1 MQDKQRKLRQL
12 DAAMRLRALQREKA
26 ELGQGR
32 ARRALSAAERLLRD
46 EQANYARILAKA
58 QQQVGSGVLLDPFL
72 HEQRLLT
79 QLVAH
84 SQVQEHAQHVA
95 SARAEHQQALQALLK
110 SKVDEDVA
118 GKAHSRVA
126 DELLQYVRGQEQID
140 IADAQQQAQGGAHGL

>member
-1 MQDKQRKLRQL
+1 MQDEQRKLRQL

-32 ARRALSAAERLLRD
+32 ARRALSEAERLLRD
-46 EQANYARILAKA
+46 EQARYASILAKA
-58 QQQVGSGVLLDPFL
+58 QQQMGSGVLLDPFL

-95 SARAEHQQALQALLK
+95 IARAEHQQAMQALLK

-118 GKAHSRVA
+118 GKAHNRVA
-126 DELLQYVRGQEQID
+126 GELLEYARGQEQID
-140 IADAQQQAQGGAHGL
+140 IADAQQAQGAAHGL

>member
-26 ELGQGR
+26 ELGHGR
-32 ARRALSAAERLLRD
+32 ARRALSDAERLLRD
-46 EQANYARILAKA
+46 EQAHYASILSKA
-58 QQQVGSGVLLDPFL
+58 QQQMGSGVLLDPYL

-79 QLVAH
+79 QLAAH
-84 SQVQEHAQHVA
+84 TQVQQQVQSVA
-95 SARAEHQQALQALLK
+95 RARAEHQHAMDALLK

-126 DELLQYVRGQEQID
+126 GELLHYARGQELID
-140 IADAQQQAQGGAHGL
+140 ISDAQQAQGAAHGL

>member
-26 ELGQGR
+26 ELGHGR
-32 ARRALSAAERLLRD
+32 ARRALGDAERLLRD
-46 EQANYARILAKA
+46 EQARYASILSKA
-58 QQQVGSGVLLDPFL
+58 QQQMGSGVLLDPYL

-79 QLVAH
+79 QLAAH
-84 SQVQEHAQHVA
+84 NQVQQHAQSVA
-95 SARAEHQQALQALLK
+95 RARAEHQHAMDTLLK

-126 DELLQYVRGQEQID
+126 GELLHYARGQELID
-140 IADAQQQAQGGAHGL
+140 ISDAQQAQGAAHGL

>member
-26 ELGQGR
+26 ELGHGR
-32 ARRALSAAERLLRD
+32 TRRALSDAERLLRE
-46 EQANYARILAKA
+46 EQARYASILTNA
-58 QQQVGSGVLLDPFL
+58 QQQMGSGVLLDPFL

-84 SQVQEHAQHVA
+84 SQVQEHAHHVA
-95 SARAEHQQALQALLK
+95 SARAEHQHAMQALLK
-110 SKVDEDVA
+110 SKVDEDIA

-126 DELLQYVRGQEQID
+126 DELLQYARGQEQID
-140 IADAQQQAQGGAHGL
+140 IADAQQAQGGAHGL

>member
-26 ELGQGR
+26 EIGHGR
-32 ARRALSAAERLLRD
+32 AQRALSEAERLLRD
-46 EQANYARILAKA
+46 EQALYAGILANA
-58 QQQVGSGVLLDPFL
+58 QQQMDTGVLLDPFL

-84 SQVQEHAQHVA
+84 SQVQAHAQQVV
-95 SARAEHQQALQALLK
+95 SARAEHQQAMQTLLR

-118 GKAHSRVA
+118 GKAHGRVA
-126 DELLQYVRGQEQID
+126 DELLQYARGQEQID
-140 IADAQQQAQGGAHGL
+140 IADAQQAQGGAHGL